1 MSGATGR
8 TPFDYAA
15 SKERRRQEWQRRMA
29 GFDGLVFKAAPL
41 QPAKDSEGIGVKV
54 GGDPEPLIDYLR
66 GDGPLSDDDRE
77 SLAWLIEQYAELIK
91 RKLRR
96 NGRPRGS
103 ITPKTAATEYAS
115 CLVRLGKAAWCRKHG
130 RKRAPKAL
138 TQGLIKRAIDLMEA
152 EMPKARGKISAEAV
166 EDGSYLRPDCKTEEY
181 ICIDLDEARREIIE
195 LALK

>member
-8 TPFDYAA
+8 KPLDFDYAA
-15 SKERRRQEWQRRMA
+15 IKESRRQEWQRRMA
-29 GFDGLVFKAAPL
+29 GFYGLVFKARPL
-41 QPAKDSEGIGVKV
+41 RRAS
-54 GGDPEPLIDYLR
+54 DPEPLIDYLL

-77 SLAWLIEQYAELIK
+77 SLAWLIEEYDGLIK

-103 ITPKTAATEYAS
+103 ITPKTRATKFAS
-115 CLVRLGKAAWCRKHG
+115 CLVRIGKAAWCWEHD

-138 TQGLIKRAIDLMEA
+138 TQGLIKRAIELAEA
-152 EMPKARGKISAEAV
+152 EIPKARGKISAEAV
-166 EDGSYLRPDCKTEEY
+166 KEGSYLRPDSKLEEY
-181 ICIDLDEARREIIE
+181 ICIELDEARREIIE